1 MNFLIQIY
9 NTPRRWWTEF
19 SLQTKL
25 MALITLLVS
34 LLMSAVTF
42 WAVNDIQTDA
52 RLNDTRFGKD
62 LGLLLA
68 ANVAPLVAKNDLEE
82 VTRLSKEF
90 YDSSSSIR
98 YILYADPDGEIFYGI
113 PFNSNEVQNSLS
125 IRRRIQLPEDPTTR
139 PDRPLVRQHITPQI
153 GRAHV

>member
-1 MNFLIQIY
+1 MNVLLQIY
-9 NTPRRWWTEF
+9 NIPRRWWTEF

-42 WAVNDIQTDA
+42 WAVNDIQMDA

-82 VTRLSKEF
+82 VTRLSREF
-90 YDSSSSIR
+90 
-98 YILYADPDGEIFYGI
+98 
-113 PFNSNEVQNSLS
+113 
-125 IRRRIQLPEDPTTR
+125 
-139 PDRPLVRQHITPQI
+139 
-153 GRAHV
+153 

>member
-1 MNFLIQIY
+1 MNFLLQIY
-9 NTPRRWWTEF
+9 NTLRRWWTEF

-42 WAVNDIQTDA
+42 WAVNDIQMDA

-68 ANVAPLVAKNDLEE
+68 ANVAPLVAKNDL
-82 VTRLSKEF
+82 
-90 YDSSSSIR
+90 
-98 YILYADPDGEIFYGI
+98 
-113 PFNSNEVQNSLS
+113 
-125 IRRRIQLPEDPTTR
+125 
-139 PDRPLVRQHITPQI
+139 
-153 GRAHV
+153 

>member
-1 MNFLIQIY
+1 MNFFLQIY
-9 NTPRRWWTEF
+9 TKPQRWWTEF

-68 ANVAPLVAKNDLEE
+68 ANVAPLVAKNDIKE

-90 YDSSSSIR
+90 
-98 YILYADPDGEIFYGI
+98 
-113 PFNSNEVQNSLS
+113 
-125 IRRRIQLPEDPTTR
+125 
-139 PDRPLVRQHITPQI
+139 
-153 GRAHV
+153 